1 MITCLVCCARAAPS
15 APGAMLC
22 EFCAA
27 DLDGARA
34 TVQNRRQMSEAR
46 LGGALAKLA
55 HLVSQA
61 DEKLAARWDAYLM
74 AQAEPTPRQ
83 PQTQRRL
90 DAMAAA
96 YRSGQVDAAMTELL
110 YAESVVNAAIVAVN
124 SDDVAIQRA
133 EAAIEALSTVYE
145 LGGRWERRS
154 RDGAHYLRRV
164 SDGAETSPYT
174 SLEAALRAAERADRR
189 AA

>member
-1 MITCLVCCARAAPS
+1 MITCLVCCARNDPAAP
-15 APGAMLC
+15 GGVVC
-22 EFCAA
+22 VYCAA

-34 TVQNRRQMSEAR
+34 TVLHRRQMSEAR

-55 HLVSQA
+55 HLVAQA

-74 AQAEPTPRQ
+74 AQAETPRT

-96 YRSGQVDAAMTELL
+96 YKAGQVDDAMTELL
-110 YAESVVNAAIVAVN
+110 YAESVVNAARDAVIA
-124 SDDVAIQRA
+124 DDRPLQAAEQAIA
-133 EAAIEALSTVYE
+133 ALSTIYE
-145 LGGRWERRS
+145 LDGRWERHS
-154 RDGAHYLRRV
+154 GDGGYYLRRV
-164 SDGAETSPYT
+164 ADGLTTSPYI